1 MANKRADYTNL
12 DEVDRKIVDYLRE
25 DGRMAYREIAR
36 RLDVSEGT
44 VRKRVNKL
52 LETGFIKI
60 LAVGDPLKLGVP
72 VLAATT
78 IKVAP
83 GKQEDV
89 GDKLAGFDNV
99 RYVALGVGAKDLMVE
114 SLHRNLDDLHDFL
127 ANTVGQLPGV
137 RDLNTFQVV
146 RIKKSVW
153 DWSIPIREEELSQ
166 SATD

>member
-1 MANKRADYTNL
+1 MAEKRADYTNL

-25 DGRMAYREIAR
+25 DGRMAYREISR

-72 VLAATT
+72 VLAATI
-78 IKVAP
+78 IKVSP
-83 GKQEDV
+83 GEQSEV
-89 GDKLAGFDNV
+89 GDQLADFDNV
-99 RYVALGVGAKDLMVE
+99 RYVALGVEANDLMVE
-114 SLHRNLDDLHDFL
+114 SLHRNLTDLHDFL
-127 ANTVGQLPGV
+127 ANTVSALPGV

-146 RIKKSVW
+146 KIKKSVW
-153 DWSIPIREEELSQ
+153 DWSIPIREEELSHNN
-166 SATD
+166 